1 MEAAMAQSLSLVLIH
16 IIFSTKDR
24 FPCLDP
30 VTRSHLHAYLATVA
44 RNAKCTGYRVGGT
57 GDHVHLAVR
66 LSRTTTIAGLVEEL
80 KTSSSKWLKM
90 QRPELGRFSWQRG
103 YGAFSVGPDDLEA
116 LVAYVDNQEDHH
128 KVRTFQEEYLA
139 FLKKHGVEYDER
151 YVWD

>member
-1 MEAAMAQSLSLVLIH
+1 MAQSLSLVLVH

-30 VTRSHLHAYLATVA
+30 STRPHLHAYLATVA
-44 RNAKCTGYRVGGT
+44 RNAKCEGYRVGGT

-66 LSRTTTIAGLVEEL
+66 LSRTAAIAELVEEL

-90 QRPELGRFSWQRG
+90 QRPELRRFSWQRG
-103 YGAFSVGPDDLEA
+103 YGAFSVGPDELQA
-116 LVAYVDNQEDHH
+116 LVTYVDNQLEHH
-128 KVRTFQEEYLA
+128 RVRTFQEEYLA
-139 FLKKHGVEYDER
+139 LLKKNGVPYDER